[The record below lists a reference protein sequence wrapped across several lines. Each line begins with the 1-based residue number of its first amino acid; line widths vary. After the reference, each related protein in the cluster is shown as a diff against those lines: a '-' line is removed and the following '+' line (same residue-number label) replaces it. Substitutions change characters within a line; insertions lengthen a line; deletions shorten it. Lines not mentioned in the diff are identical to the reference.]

1 MCFFQ
6 RGSPREQCPTQFFPV
21 MGCFVDYR
29 LFTRMHTL
37 FSGTCA
43 FISTFSAIRLL
54 HRNSSTAYNNKQSSG
69 AQSPPVYKAS
79 PSSRAQGQDLR
90 LNCRHRAPERAI
102 KPCPKG
108 LFAAKKNIHAL
119 IRIYVPHSAILFKS
133 TMPRQTRERAHRVL
147 FSHTH
152 THHLLGCIVYGSA
165 PPVFPH
171 AYLLNAL
178 H

>member
-1 MCFFQ
+1 
-6 RGSPREQCPTQFFPV
+6 

-43 FISTFSAIRLL
+43 VISTFSAIRLL

-79 PSSRAQGQDLR
+79 TSSRAQGQDLR

-108 LFAAKKNIHAL
+108 LFAAKKNIHAR

-133 TMPRQTRERAHRVL
+133 TACLAKHVSEPTA
-147 FSHTH
+147 FSSRTH
-152 THHLLGCIVYGSA
+152 THA
-165 PPVFPH
+165 PPAWVHRLRERSTHLPTRVSPECIT
-171 AYLLNAL
+171 LV
-178 H
+178 